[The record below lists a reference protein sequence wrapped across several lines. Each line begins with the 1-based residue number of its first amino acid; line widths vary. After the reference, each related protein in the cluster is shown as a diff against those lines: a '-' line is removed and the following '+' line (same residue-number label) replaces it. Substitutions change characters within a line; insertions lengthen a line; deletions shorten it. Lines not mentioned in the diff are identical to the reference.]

1 MVEISSFQNYRAVLQ
16 RPVLVGNQS
25 YLSITQGIS
34 SKEGSDLKIDAIGAS
49 KTISQSEETERKML
63 GVLTYPQ
70 KGLRDRPGQPEPPWP
85 PSVV

>member
-1 MVEISSFQNYRAVLQ
+1 MQHPFGDA
-16 RPVLVGNQS
+16 
-25 YLSITQGIS
+25 
-34 SKEGSDLKIDAIGAS
+34 LKS
-49 KTISQSEETERKML
+49 ISQSEQTERKML